1 MFEAMNSAIAA
12 NNIKPV
18 IDRVFTF
25 DEAKAAYQHLAAAG
39 HFGKVVIRVS

>member
-1 MFEAMNSAIAA
+1 MSAAIAA

-18 IDRVFTF
+18 IDRVFPF
-25 DEAKAAYQHLAAAG
+25 EEAKAAYHHLAAAG